1 MKNPARV
8 REMLVLAI
16 DTAGKSGGVA
26 LARGD
31 HASFELIGTAS
42 LAGGSYSA
50 RLVPAIA
57 EVLAAHQLSK
67 FDVEGFAVASGPGS
81 FTGLR
86 VGLGAVKAL
95 AEALGKP
102 IAAVSVLAA
111 VAAEAET
118 TSAAGKMV
126 ALLDAGRGEVY
137 VGEFSGPGIE
147 PARQLLL
154 DRAALPVFLQG
165 RGAVITP
172 DEALAAELQAAGLA
186 VALVPYSGP
195 VAIARLGLRKLLSGD
210 TVLATELDAN
220 YIRRSDA
227 EIFSLPKLRP

>member
-1 MKNPARV
+1 
-8 REMLVLAI
+8 MLVLAI
-16 DTAGKSGGVA
+16 DTAGKGGGVA

-31 HASFELIGTAS
+31 RASFELIGSAS
-42 LAGGSYSA
+42 LAGGAYSA

-67 FDVEGFAVASGPGS
+67 RDVEGFAVASGPGS

-111 VAAEAET
+111 VAAEAR
-118 TSAAGKMV
+118 AAQASGVV

-154 DRAALPVFLQG
+154 DRAALPGFLRG
-165 RGAVITP
+165 RGAVGTP

-186 VALVPYSGP
+186 VALVSYSGP

-210 TVLATELDAN
+210 VVSAAELDAN

-227 EIFSLPKLRP
+227 EIFSRPRNLSTAETRRR